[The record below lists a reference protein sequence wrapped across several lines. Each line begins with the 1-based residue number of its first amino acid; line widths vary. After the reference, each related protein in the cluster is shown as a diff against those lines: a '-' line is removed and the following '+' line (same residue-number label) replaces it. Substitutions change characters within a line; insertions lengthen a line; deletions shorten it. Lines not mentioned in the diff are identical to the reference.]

1 MKSFIIS
8 MAAAAGLVA
17 AGSVLATD
25 MPPLAKKE
33 GCTACHAIDKKVV
46 GPAWMDVSA
55 FYKGKKTYKYS
66 PKGSDAPDAKEYP
79 LEEGLIMKVSH
90 GGKGNWT
97 KVTHGVPMIANDPS
111 GKKQPEI
118 KELVEFVLGLAKK

>member
-8 MAAAAGLVA
+8 MAAAAGLMV
-17 AGSVLATD
+17 AGSVLAED

-46 GPAWMDVSA
+46 GPAWMDVSKK
-55 FYKGKKTYKYS
+55 YKGVKTYKYS
-66 PKGSDAPDAKEYP
+66 PNGSAAPDAKEYP
-79 LEEGLIMKVSH
+79 LEEGLIEKVSK

-97 KVTHGVPMIANDPS
+97 AVTGGVPMIANDPT
-111 GKKQPEI
+111 GKKKAEVT
-118 KELVEFVLGLAKK
+118 ELVKFILGLAK